1 MLSIGIIWNCAN
13 FLKED
18 ILKDVSQVTHLLD
31 YFELDLGNKY
41 IEFVND
47 IYASENMETWK
58 IEKKVS
64 HMETNPNTK
73 ITILFFEFD
82 EKDVAYHPFKNKNIF
97 VQLENCK
104 MHIREKYKDIV
115 QNYTF
120 DIIFHTTDN
129 LIELRNCFD
138 VIVSYLKRLNNDEL
152 IDKKVL
158 KLENHKDFN
167 KGNENE

>member
-18 ILKDVSQVTHLLD
+18 ILKDVSQTTHLLD
-31 YFELDLGNKY
+31 HFEIDLGNKY
-41 IEFVND
+41 IEFINA
-47 IYASENMETWK
+47 IYSSENMETWK
-58 IEKKVS
+58 IEKKIS
-64 HMETNPNTK
+64 HMITNPNTK

-82 EKDVAYHPFKNKNIF
+82 EKEVAYHPFKNKNIF

-104 MHIREKYKDIV
+104 MYIREKYKNSIP
-115 QNYTF
+115 NYTF
-120 DIIFHTTDN
+120 DIIFHATDN
-129 LIELRNCFD
+129 LTELRNCFD
-138 VIVSYLKRLNNDEL
+138 VIVSFLNSGKIDEL

-158 KLENHKDFN
+158 KLEHHNDFN